1 MRLGSYVV
9 AALVLALAFGAAAA
23 GARATKPPPKQTTKT
38 PPKQTTKR
46 PPKETQCGDIAGG
59 RWTVSD
65 YESGTRLTGTHYTV
79 VAFSFP
85 CSLARSFVKRLTH
98 RPSLGPG
105 PTALLPGFMCLTGI
119 PKGMQLQH
127 GSCALGSTPVVVPTA
142 GVKSFTWQACVK
154 IGNQHRTCTTRKP

>member
-1 MRLGSYVV
+1 MRRGSYVV
-9 AALVLALAFGAAAA
+9 GALVLALAFCAAAA
-23 GARATKPPPKQTTKT
+23 SARATKPPPKQTTK
-38 PPKQTTKR
+38 PPKQI
-46 PPKETQCGDIAGG
+46 QCGDIAGG

-79 VAFSFP
+79 VAADFP

-127 GSCALGSTPVVVPTA
+127 GSCALGSTPVLVPTA
-142 GVKSFTWQACVK
+142 GIKSFTWQACVK
-154 IGNQHRTCTTRKP
+154 TGHQHPTCTTRKP